1 MTEGIRCHECGE
13 AIMKG
18 EEYREGDNGRCYCRM
33 DECLV
38 DLAWAMLRNN
48 TRLKVVE

>member
-1 MTEGIRCHECGE
+1 MTEGIQCYECGE